1 MKFKKYIFILSIFS
15 MKVFAGEIDVDLTK
29 IQGLNNI
36 ADVEKLKN
44 ELDAMK
50 KMLQFKLQQKR

>member
-1 MKFKKYIFILSIFS
+1 MKG
-15 MKVFAGEIDVDLTK
+15 FAGEIDVDLTK